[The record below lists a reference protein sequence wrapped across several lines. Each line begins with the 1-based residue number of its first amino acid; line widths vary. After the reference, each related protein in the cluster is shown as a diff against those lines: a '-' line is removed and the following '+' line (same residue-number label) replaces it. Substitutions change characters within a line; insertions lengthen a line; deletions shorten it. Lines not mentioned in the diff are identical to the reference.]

1 MLISTEIYNCE
12 LKNIKEVIRKTDGK
26 EFKLPTLYLKDAAGI
41 VTELVVNDFV
51 YSKAE
56 INKNYKVK
64 ALLSANGKISINDI
78 ELCK

>member
-12 LKNIKEVIRKTDGK
+12 SKNIKEVIRKTDGK
-26 EFKLPTLYLKDAAGI
+26 EFKLPTLYLKDTTGI

-56 INKNYKVK
+56 INKNYKIK